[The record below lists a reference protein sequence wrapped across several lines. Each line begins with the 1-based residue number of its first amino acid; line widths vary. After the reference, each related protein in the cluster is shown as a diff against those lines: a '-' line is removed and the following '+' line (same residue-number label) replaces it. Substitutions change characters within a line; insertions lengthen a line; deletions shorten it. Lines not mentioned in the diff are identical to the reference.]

1 MKKIIFI
8 LFTVFIAFS
17 CKDFNEDNFDWYE
30 DAERPTNLAN
40 YQYTMTDADYTI
52 IVNALKATGTDE
64 NTALAN
70 KLSSAKKFSPEL
82 DPAQL
87 IPYLLENKYYTADV
101 KSSAMITYMYDDAR
115 DEVLSGL
122 STTGYTMV
130 SDDYKSVWGTSPL
143 VLSLTPAKSANSQIP
158 NILKTRFTDA
168 VAGDYK
174 TVEYYYSD
182 EEPVTTTV
190 ESVFFEQKF
199 EGYTAGSGVAVNID
213 GWINKDVTGGSIF
226 WQMRTYSS
234 NNYAQVSSYQSAAK
248 NEVWLIT
255 PNVDLTNSTTTPKF
269 SFDIIT
275 GNYTAAGLRI
285 MISEDFDGTVGDI
298 ATANWTDV
306 TSSFTIP
313 APASGYSTWATAGT
327 LDLTAYKGKKIYIGF
342 KYMGDDTSTPK
353 VTTTYQLDNVKV
365 WEEVSGTD
373 VESKYTQYATYT
385 YNGSAWSAVG
395 SGILTLQPEDYTK
408 LTLSS
413 GTMTTAQ
420 AQTLLPQYLG
430 QNFIGTEKVVVYR
443 TSAGVYYADRVVY
456 DNQWTVQS
464 TLSEESSQFVR
475 AEVNNSKVW
484 IFDPTII
491 VSLAKSDYQI
501 VVDYVIDHYK
511 AGDDDV
517 VHANSNAEY
526 YYGFSTYYGNVSY
539 REVDRGK
546 DDTYPMDASQDEKVT
561 FMNQRTVEGL
571 IIVLNSKYPNATPI
585 VSGVDQYAR
594 VDNVLI
600 YSEPGAGTN
609 VYWSYT
615 LQCTGDKE
623 WKFVSREASDGRTET
638 AE

>member
-143 VLSLTPAKSANSQIP
+143 VLSLTPPAKSANSQIP

-313 APASGYSTWATAGT
+313 APASGYSTW
-327 LDLTAYKGKKIYIGF
+327 
-342 KYMGDDTSTPK
+342 
-353 VTTTYQLDNVKV
+353 
-365 WEEVSGTD
+365 
-373 VESKYTQYATYT
+373 
-385 YNGSAWSAVG
+385 
-395 SGILTLQPEDYTK
+395 
-408 LTLSS
+408 
-413 GTMTTAQ
+413 
-420 AQTLLPQYLG
+420 LLP
-430 QNFIGTEKVVVYR
+430 
-443 TSAGVYYADRVVY
+443 A
-456 DNQWTVQS
+456 
-464 TLSEESSQFVR
+464 
-475 AEVNNSKVW
+475 
-484 IFDPTII
+484 
-491 VSLAKSDYQI
+491 
-501 VVDYVIDHYK
+501 H
-511 AGDDDV
+511 
-517 VHANSNAEY
+517 
-526 YYGFSTYYGNVSY
+526 
-539 REVDRGK
+539 
-546 DDTYPMDASQDEKVT
+546 
-561 FMNQRTVEGL
+561 
-571 IIVLNSKYPNATPI
+571 
-585 VSGVDQYAR
+585 
-594 VDNVLI
+594 
-600 YSEPGAGTN
+600 
-609 VYWSYT
+609 
-615 LQCTGDKE
+615 
-623 WKFVSREASDGRTET
+623 
-638 AE
+638 